1 VKEGSVNERTL
12 FIIKPDAQP
21 VRQEIIADL
30 LVDGFSLVHLTQ
42 TADALPADVWKT
54 HYHVHDRKSF
64 FPELIDFMCS
74 GPVTVLAL
82 ERAFAVRRARV
93 LLGPTKLQDATPDT
107 IRGKY
112 GRWSI
117 GIGPSTLAHASD
129 SRETAEWELE
139 YWSIVCRWQNA

>member
-1 VKEGSVNERTL
+1 MNERTL

-42 TADALPADVWKT
+42 TADALPAEVWKT
-54 HYHVHDRKSF
+54 HYREHAGKSF
-64 FPELIDFMCS
+64 YPELIEFMCS

-93 LLGPTKLQDATPDT
+93 LLGPTKLRDATPDT

-112 GRWSI
+112 GRWST

-129 SRETAEWELE
+129 SRETAERELE
-139 YWSIVCRWQNA
+139 YWSTICNWTTA